1 MKNKSVFILLFT
13 AFLAWNCEENATLPK
28 PEAMLRLEYPNAITK
43 RLDTSCDYSFDYNEL
58 AFAERSDNC
67 ALTLEYPSMNG
78 TIFLTYKRVN
88 DNLKALIVDA
98 EKLSSEHMKKADGF
112 FEQPFVNADSKV
124 YGMFYEV
131 KGNTASQAQFYVT
144 DSTEHF
150 LTGSLYFKAKPNYDS
165 ILPAAIYLQRDIRK
179 IMESLRWK

>member
-1 MKNKSVFILLFT
+1 MKNNQVFLLLF
-13 AFLAWNCEENATLPK
+13 AVFLVWSCEENATLPK

-43 RLDTSCDYSFDYNEL
+43 QLETSCDYSFDYNEL
-58 AFAERSDNC
+58 AYAERSDNC
-67 ALTLEYPSMNG
+67 ALTLEYPLMNG
-78 TIFLTYKRVN
+78 TIFITYKKV
-88 DNLKALIVDA
+88 DNNLNALIVDA

-112 FEQPFVNADSKV
+112 FEQPFVNADNKV

-144 DSTEHF
+144 DSTNHF

-165 ILPAAIYLQRDIRK
+165 ILPAAIYLQKDIRK